1 MAQVKNW
8 KIGFFIAAAVIFI
21 TFAFYFYQ
29 ITQTANLQVNKGDT
43 YLFIPTGASY
53 QMVLDSLTKNQI
65 VHDEMSFR
73 FLAKLLKYPE
83 LVKPGRY
90 LIKRNMGNLAAI
102 RTLRAGLQEPVK
114 VTFTNVRLKEDL
126 PGKICRNLEADSLEF
141 QRMINDPVFLK
152 KWDFDTVSI
161 MTMFLPNTYEMYWNT
176 SAEEVLERLHRE
188 YKRFWTEERKAKAKK
203 MGFSPVQ
210 VSVMA
215 SIIEAETTKNDE
227 KRRMAGVYFNRLT
240 ADETNRRL
248 QADPTLKFAL
258 KDFGI
263 KRILNV
269 HKQVNSPYNTYKYS
283 GLPPGPINLPS
294 IASLDAVLNYEKH
307 NYLYFCAKE
316 DFSGHHNFAV
326 TYTEHLANA
335 RLYQAALNKRN
346 IR

>member
-8 KIGFFIAAAVIFI
+8 KIGFFLAAAVIFI

-29 ITQTANLQVNKGDT
+29 VTQTGNLQVNKGET

-53 QMVLDSLTKNQI
+53 QTVLDSLEKNQI

-90 LIKRNMGNLAAI
+90 LIKSNMGNLEAI
-102 RTLRAGLQEPVK
+102 RTLRAGLQNPVK
-114 VTFTNVRLKEDL
+114 VTFHNVRLKEDL
-126 PGKICRNLEADSLEF
+126 PGKICRNLEADSVQL
-141 QRMINDPVFLK
+141 QKMINDPVFLK
-152 KWDFDTVSI
+152 KWGFDTVSI
-161 MTMFLPNTYEMYWNT
+161 TTMFLPNTYEMYWNT
-176 SAEEVLERLHRE
+176 SAEEVLDRLHRE
-188 YKRFWTEERKAKAKK
+188 YKKFWTGNRKAKAKK

-215 SIIEAETTKNDE
+215 SIIEAETQKNDE

-269 HKQVNSPYNTYKYS
+269 HKEVNSPYNTYKFS

-307 NYLYFCAKE
+307 KYLYFCAKE
-316 DFSGHHNFAV
+316 DFSGYHTFAV

-335 RLYQAALNKRN
+335 RLYQAALDKRN